1 MLFKYTHVF
10 VAQLASNSII
20 VEACRVVHISKA
32 VLCIVFDDVD
42 KTGKHM
48 LVAHDVCGLTT

>member
-1 MLFKYTHVF
+1 MLFKYIHVF

-48 LVAHDVCGLTT
+48 LVAHDVCVV